1 MILRLS
7 QKLAKKIKAGKLAE
21 MPLSENPYAD
31 WSCHLFT
38 ADRTQY
44 IILSNTASM
53 YSCVMYGKGITDDS
67 RFIERALTTIRE
79 FMEDDGEQFAYRK
92 HIKSDA
98 ESVSF
103 AKALNRSVTGSMN
116 ELILSAEMYLVED
129 DMAPHDVG
137 FKLNGLLLS
146 MLKDGEGRKYGEP
159 KDAFKRLADRVGN
172 RTDE

>member
-1 MILRLS
+1 
-7 QKLAKKIKAGKLAE
+7 
-21 MPLSENPYAD
+21 
-31 WSCHLFT
+31 
-38 ADRTQY
+38 
-44 IILSNTASM
+44 
-53 YSCVMYGKGITDDS
+53 
-67 RFIERALTTIRE
+67 
-79 FMEDDGEQFAYRK
+79 
-92 HIKSDA
+92 
-98 ESVSF
+98 
-103 AKALNRSVTGSMN
+103 MN